1 MFQAAL
7 PCDAFTIRQAVPH
20 DDPMQ
25 FYVCDAQIP
34 SETQDE
40 GYTTFIDYMEAGA
53 SQDKFDG
60 FELVA
65 RLHMPESGRICIICK
80 AADAKALF
88 RHFMFW
94 RSMFGVDFS
103 YSPALSCGEMVEM
116 QKEHNARIDEV
127 N

>member
-103 YSPALSCGEMVEM
+103 YSPADRKSV
-116 QKEHNARIDEV
+116 V
-127 N
+127 

>member
-1 MFQAAL
+1 
-7 PCDAFTIRQAVPH
+7 
-20 DDPMQ
+20 
-25 FYVCDAQIP
+25 
-34 SETQDE
+34 
-40 GYTTFIDYMEAGA
+40 MEAGA
-53 SQDKFDG
+53 LQDKFDG

-65 RLHMPESGRICIICK
+65 RLHMPESGRICVICK

-116 QKEHNARIDEV
+116 QKEHNARLDEV
-127 N
+127 D